1 MREILLR
8 GKRYCPVCGQRAS
21 VTRDSEDFWYTVGT
35 DFCCKSKH
43 QRGICAVGFPQ
54 RTVTLMQ

>member
-35 DFCCKSKH
+35 DLCPNCGADMRIEE
-43 QRGICAVGFPQ
+43 QNRAREGENDG
-54 RTVTLMQ
+54 